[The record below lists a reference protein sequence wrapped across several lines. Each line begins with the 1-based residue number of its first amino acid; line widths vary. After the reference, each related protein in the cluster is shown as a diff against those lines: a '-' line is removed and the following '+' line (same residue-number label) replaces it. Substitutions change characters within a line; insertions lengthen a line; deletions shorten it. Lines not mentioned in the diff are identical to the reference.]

1 MMTRK
6 VSDASV
12 LVEQRRNRHLV
23 PKHPA
28 VLAIVAQQHTA
39 RLPLPKRLAQSMPA
53 VLFTIVRL
61 QQAQIAADQL
71 CRRVTRQGFESG
83 IDVNYRTLRIQ
94 RVHERDPVGRA
105 LDQAPVDTCVKAKAR
120 RHDCLSVNTSGGI
133 TDRPAILAA
142 VSCQCRSACRSAG
155 ASPRARIR
163 TSRAWD
169 AAEPTFAPKRPST
182 NSTECRSL
190 QMGRTSQPAARAR
203 STRAMTSPNAAAP
216 AMVRS
221 SANTQ
226 P

>member
-1 MMTRK
+1 MMTRE
-6 VSDASV
+6 VSDASL
-12 LVEQRRNRHLV
+12 LVKQRRNRHLV

-28 VLAIVAQQHTA
+28 VLAIVAQQHPA
-39 RLPLPKRLAQSMPA
+39 GPPPPKRLAQSMPA
-53 VLFTIVRL
+53 VLLTIVPL
-61 QQAQIAADQL
+61 QEAQIADEQFGRGVA
-71 CRRVTRQGFESG
+71 RQGFESG
-83 IDVNYRTLRIQ
+83 IDVNHRTLRIQ
-94 RVHERDPVGRA
+94 RVNERDPVGRA
-105 LDQAPVDTCVKAKAR
+105 LDQAPVDTCVKA
-120 RHDCLSVNTSGGI
+120 RHDCPSVNTSGGMA
-133 TDRPAILAA
+133 DRPAILAA

-190 QMGRTSQPAARAR
+190 QMGRTSQPAAKLR